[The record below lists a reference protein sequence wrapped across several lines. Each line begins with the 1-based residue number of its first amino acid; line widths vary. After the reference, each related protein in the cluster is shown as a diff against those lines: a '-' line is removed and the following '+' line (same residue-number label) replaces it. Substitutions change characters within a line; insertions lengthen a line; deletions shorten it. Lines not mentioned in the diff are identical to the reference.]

1 MGFIENAADFLRTP
15 GYRRSVVLRR
25 CAAVVLV
32 IAAGGYA
39 LLDRAGAD
47 SGVVVFTRDV
57 SPGDVIGSDDVAV
70 KPLPEDIV
78 PDSVIPSIADAE
90 GQVIASHASAGEVVT
105 ATRLLGPDLVSALV
119 GDKAEGYTM
128 VPVKLADPDVIPMLH
143 HGNHVSVVTAGDG
156 SAQTVAESGIVVST
170 GAEEDEN
177 NSGVLLLLKHEDAE
191 AVAAASLTSPLT
203 VVLGVKSVT

>member
-1 MGFIENAADFLRTP
+1 M
-15 GYRRSVVLRR
+15 
-25 CAAVVLV
+25 
-32 IAAGGYA
+32 
-39 LLDRAGAD
+39 
-47 SGVVVFTRDV
+47 
-57 SPGDVIGSDDVAV
+57 
-70 KPLPEDIV
+70 